1 MSESDFDVVVLA
13 VKPAMAREAIGSLPG
28 TVLSRAVLVSVMAG
42 VGCSEMSDAAGNCAP
57 VVRAMPNTAV
67 MVNQGCTGLFS
78 TTLVDPAKRGQIQKL
93 FEAVGIAVWLEREAQ
108 VDAVTAISGSGPAYY
123 HLFSE
128 ALANAGVELGLPI
141 ELARQLAAQTA
152 LGAATLQC
160 QPQADFAALREA
172 VTSPNGTT
180 AAAIAKF
187 EENDQLRRLVM
198 LAAQAAHARNMAIQ
212 MLVALVAGSAVGALL
227 PQFASDLS
235 PLSAAFMKLIKAL
248 GIANIGKGA
257 NVGRLGLRAII
268 YFEVLTTLA
277 MAMGL
282 LVSRLFEP
290 GAGMNI
296 DYHTL
301 NTNAISSFVATA
313 EHRTTVSWLLSII
326 PDTFLSAFIN
336 GNLLPILLMAVMF
349 GMALLKM
356 GARASSLVDMMEK
369 MSEAVFGMVGMVMKF
384 APLAVFGA
392 IGYTIGNYGLASMV
406 PLLKF
411 LVLFYA
417 CCVVFIAL
425 VLGSVC
431 LYTRVSLCRLIM
443 YLRVEILLAFGTA
456 SSEAVLPNIMKKLV
470 EGGVKKHVVGFVIPA
485 GFSFNLDGSSMY
497 FVMAI
502 MFVAQACN
510 VPLTLSQELSMILVF
525 MLTSKGI
532 AGVAGAGFV
541 TLAATLQ
548 MFPKFRSPASYC
560 CWVSIVSWTPCVP

>member
-1 MSESDFDVVVLA
+1 MITTHDSDRSA
-13 VKPAMAREAIGSLPG
+13 SAQE
-28 TVLSRAVLVSVMAG
+28 TVPPSKT
-42 VGCSEMSDAAGNCAP
+42 P
-57 VVRAMPNTAV
+57 
-67 MVNQGCTGLFS
+67 
-78 TTLVDPAKRGQIQKL
+78 
-93 FEAVGIAVWLEREAQ
+93 W
-108 VDAVTAISGSGPAYY
+108 Y
-123 HLFSE
+123 
-128 ALANAGVELGLPI
+128 
-141 ELARQLAAQTA
+141 
-152 LGAATLQC
+152 
-160 QPQADFAALREA
+160 
-172 VTSPNGTT
+172 
-180 AAAIAKF
+180 
-187 EENDQLRRLVM
+187 
-198 LAAQAAHARNMAIQ
+198 RNMAVQ
-212 MLVALVAGSAVGALL
+212 MLVALIAGAAVGVLY

-248 GIANIGKGA
+248 VGLVVFLTIVQGIANIGKGS

-282 LVSRLFEP
+282 VVSKLFDL
-290 GAGMNI
+290 GTGMNI

-301 NTNAISSFVATA
+301 NTSAISTFVATA

-326 PDTFLSAFIN
+326 PDTFVSAFTT

-356 GARASSLVDMMEK
+356 GARADSIVDMMDK
-369 MSEAVFGMVGMVMKF
+369 MSEAVFGMVAMVMKF

-411 LVLFYA
+411 LVLFYL
-417 CCVVFIAL
+417 CCVVFIAV

-431 LYTRVSLCRLIM
+431 LYTRVSLWQLIM

-470 EGGVKKHVVGFVIPA
+470 DGGVKKHVVGFVIPA

-510 VPLTLSQELSMILVF
+510 VPLTLTQELSMILVF
-525 MLTSKGI
+525 MVTSKGI

-548 MFPKFRSPASYC
+548 MFPEIPLAGIVLLLGIDRFMDAMRTVTNIIGNAVATLTLARMEGALDYQMLNKAFQSPSK
-560 CWVSIVSWTPCVP
+560 

>member
-1 MSESDFDVVVLA
+1 MITAHDSDPSA
-13 VKPAMAREAIGSLPG
+13 SGQE
-28 TVLSRAVLVSVMAG
+28 TVRPSKTPL
-42 VGCSEMSDAAGNCAP
+42 
-57 VVRAMPNTAV
+57 
-67 MVNQGCTGLFS
+67 
-78 TTLVDPAKRGQIQKL
+78 
-93 FEAVGIAVWLEREAQ
+93 
-108 VDAVTAISGSGPAYY
+108 Y
-123 HLFSE
+123 
-128 ALANAGVELGLPI
+128 
-141 ELARQLAAQTA
+141 
-152 LGAATLQC
+152 
-160 QPQADFAALREA
+160 
-172 VTSPNGTT
+172 
-180 AAAIAKF
+180 
-187 EENDQLRRLVM
+187 
-198 LAAQAAHARNMAIQ
+198 RNMAVQ
-212 MLVALVAGSAVGALL
+212 MVVALIAGAAVGVLY

-248 GIANIGKGA
+248 VGLVVFLTIVQGIANIGKGS

-282 LVSRLFEP
+282 VVSKLFDL
-290 GAGMNI
+290 GTGMNI

-301 NTNAISSFVATA
+301 NTSAISTFVATA

-326 PDTFLSAFIN
+326 PDTFVSAFTN

-356 GARASSLVDMMEK
+356 GERADSIVDMMDK
-369 MSEAVFGMVGMVMKF
+369 MSEAIFGMVAMVMKF

-411 LVLFYA
+411 LVLFYL
-417 CCVVFIAL
+417 CCVVFIAV

-431 LYTRVSLCRLIM
+431 LYTRVSLWQLIM

-470 EGGVKKHVVGFVIPA
+470 DGGVKKHVVGFVIPA

-510 VPLTLSQELSMILVF
+510 VPLTLTQELSMILVF
-525 MLTSKGI
+525 MVTSKGI

-548 MFPKFRSPASYC
+548 MFPEIPLAG
-560 CWVSIVSWTPCVP
+560 IVLLLGIDRFMDAMRTVTNIIGNAVATLTLARMEGALDYQMLNKAFQSSSK

>member
-1 MSESDFDVVVLA
+1 MITTHDTDRTPLA
-13 VKPAMAREAIGSLPG
+13 
-28 TVLSRAVLVSVMAG
+28 
-42 VGCSEMSDAAGNCAP
+42 D
-57 VVRAMPNTAV
+57 
-67 MVNQGCTGLFS
+67 
-78 TTLVDPAKRGQIQKL
+78 
-93 FEAVGIAVWLEREAQ
+93 EAVEPGKIPW
-108 VDAVTAISGSGPAYY
+108 Y
-123 HLFSE
+123 
-128 ALANAGVELGLPI
+128 
-141 ELARQLAAQTA
+141 
-152 LGAATLQC
+152 
-160 QPQADFAALREA
+160 
-172 VTSPNGTT
+172 
-180 AAAIAKF
+180 
-187 EENDQLRRLVM
+187 
-198 LAAQAAHARNMAIQ
+198 RNMAIQ

-248 GIANIGKGA
+248 VGLVIFLTIVQGIANIGKGA

-356 GARASSLVDMMEK
+356 GERASSLVDMMEK

-548 MFPKFRSPASYC
+548 MFPQIPLAGIVLLLGIDRFMDAMRTVTNIIGNAVATLTLAKMEGALDYQMLNKVLQTSPK
-560 CWVSIVSWTPCVP
+560 

>member
-1 MSESDFDVVVLA
+1 MITTQDADRLPSAHESV
-13 VKPAMAREAIGSLPG
+13 PG
-28 TVLSRAVLVSVMAG
+28 RKTPL
-42 VGCSEMSDAAGNCAP
+42 
-57 VVRAMPNTAV
+57 
-67 MVNQGCTGLFS
+67 
-78 TTLVDPAKRGQIQKL
+78 
-93 FEAVGIAVWLEREAQ
+93 
-108 VDAVTAISGSGPAYY
+108 Y
-123 HLFSE
+123 
-128 ALANAGVELGLPI
+128 
-141 ELARQLAAQTA
+141 
-152 LGAATLQC
+152 
-160 QPQADFAALREA
+160 
-172 VTSPNGTT
+172 
-180 AAAIAKF
+180 
-187 EENDQLRRLVM
+187 
-198 LAAQAAHARNMAIQ
+198 RNMAVQ
-212 MLVALVAGSAVGALL
+212 MLVALVAGSAAGVLFPA
-227 PQFASDLS
+227 FASDLS
-235 PLSAAFMKLIKAL
+235 PLSAAFMKAIKAL
-248 GIANIGKGA
+248 VGLVIFLTIVQGIANIGKGA

-277 MAMGL
+277 MVVGL
-282 LVSRLFEP
+282 VVSRVFEP

-301 NTNAISSFVATA
+301 NASAISTFVATA

-326 PDTFLSAFIN
+326 PDTFVSAFTN

-356 GARASSLVDMMEK
+356 GERASSIVEMMDK

-411 LVLFYA
+411 LVLFYV
-417 CCVVFIAL
+417 CCVLFIAL

-431 LYTRVSLCRLIM
+431 LYTRVSLWRLVM

-470 EGGVKKHVVGFVIPA
+470 DGGVKKHVAGFVIPA

-502 MFVAQACN
+502 MFIAQACN
-510 VPLTLSQELSMILVF
+510 VPLSLTQELSMILVF
-525 MLTSKGI
+525 VVTSKGI
-532 AGVAGAGFV
+532 AGVAGSGFV

-548 MFPKFRSPASYC
+548 MFPELPLAG
-560 CWVSIVSWTPCVP
+560 IVLLLGIDRFMDAMRTVTNIIGNAVATLTLARMEGALDYQMLNKALNGSST

>member
-1 MSESDFDVVVLA
+1 MITTHDSDRSHTTVEGA
-13 VKPAMAREAIGSLPG
+13 RSQRKPL
-28 TVLSRAVLVSVMAG
+28 
-42 VGCSEMSDAAGNCAP
+42 
-57 VVRAMPNTAV
+57 
-67 MVNQGCTGLFS
+67 
-78 TTLVDPAKRGQIQKL
+78 
-93 FEAVGIAVWLEREAQ
+93 
-108 VDAVTAISGSGPAYY
+108 Y
-123 HLFSE
+123 
-128 ALANAGVELGLPI
+128 
-141 ELARQLAAQTA
+141 
-152 LGAATLQC
+152 
-160 QPQADFAALREA
+160 
-172 VTSPNGTT
+172 
-180 AAAIAKF
+180 
-187 EENDQLRRLVM
+187 
-198 LAAQAAHARNMAIQ
+198 RNMAVQ
-212 MLVALVAGSAVGALL
+212 MVVALFAGGIVGVFF

-248 GIANIGKGA
+248 VGLVIFLTIVQGIANIGKGS

-277 MAMGL
+277 MVVGL
-282 LVSRLFEP
+282 VVSKIFQP

-301 NTNAISSFVATA
+301 NATAISSFVSTA

-326 PDTFLSAFIN
+326 PDTFVSAFTN

-356 GARASSLVDMMEK
+356 GERATSVVDMMDK
-369 MSEAVFGMVGMVMKF
+369 VSEAVFGMVAMVMKF

-392 IGYTIGNYGLASMV
+392 IGYTIGNYGLGSMV

-411 LVLFYA
+411 LVLFYL
-417 CCVVFIAL
+417 CCVAFIAV

-431 LYTRVSLCRLIM
+431 IYTRVSLWQVIM

-456 SSEAVLPNIMKKLV
+456 SSEAVLPNIMQKLV
-470 EGGVKKHVVGFVIPA
+470 NAGVKKHVAGFVIPA

-510 VPLTLSQELSMILVF
+510 VPLTLTQELSMILIF
-525 MLTSKGI
+525 MVTSKGI

-548 MFPKFRSPASYC
+548 MFPEVPLAG
-560 CWVSIVSWTPCVP
+560 IVLLLGIDRFMDAMRTVTNIIGNAVATLTLAKMEGALDFSALDKALSCPPK